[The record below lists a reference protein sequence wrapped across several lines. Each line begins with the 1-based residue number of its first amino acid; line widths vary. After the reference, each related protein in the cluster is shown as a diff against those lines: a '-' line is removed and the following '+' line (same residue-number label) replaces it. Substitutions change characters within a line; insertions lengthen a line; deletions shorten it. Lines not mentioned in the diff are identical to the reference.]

1 MNKDDFYYLGRIQK
15 AYGNKGHVIAF
26 LDVDDPSEYADLK
39 MVFIGIDDDRIPFFL
54 QSFKVHVKKQVVLL
68 FEDSNSIEDASIFE
82 GKEMYLPLDQ
92 LPKLHGKKFYYHEI
106 TGFRVMD
113 ALHGN
118 IGTVKS
124 VLDLPVQS
132 LLQIDHGG
140 KEILIPITDEI
151 ILKVDRKKKEI
162 KINAPEGLIEI
173 YL

>member
-26 LDVDDPSEYADLK
+26 LDVDDPSEYCNLK
-39 MVFIGIDDDRIPFFL
+39 MVYIGIDDDRIPFFL
-54 QSFKVHVKKQVVLL
+54 ESFRIHVKKQVVLL
-68 FEDSNSIEDASIFE
+68 FEDTHSIEDAGIFE

-92 LPKLHGKKFYYHEI
+92 LPKLTGKKFYFHEI
-106 TGFRVMD
+106 TGFRVTD
-113 ALHGN
+113 SIHGD

-132 LLQIDHGG
+132 LLQIDHCG
-140 KEILIPITDEI
+140 KEILIPVTDAI

-162 KINAPEGLIEI
+162 KIKAPEGLIEI